1 VLVLYTK
8 DRFGWDTGTFL
19 YFRLAVFLAINI
31 GQFIIF
37 PVMKKVNIQKA
48 CVVFDIIDT

>member
-8 DRFGWDTGTFL
+8 ERFGWDTSRYL

-31 GQFIIF
+31 GQFLIF
-37 PVMKKVNIQKA
+37 PVMKKVKVQKN
-48 CVVFDIIDT
+48 CLV